1 MALKKTIQ
9 KIMTLGKHT
18 FYEEGIQLYNQG
30 FYPEALEK
38 FKKITVYGLDE
49 TGQHFD
55 LASFYSGIIHR
66 NLGLLFLHKGDF
78 QEAINH
84 FQEALEF
91 NPSHYELYNYLGIA
105 YNNWKKYPKAMS
117 AFSRVLEL
125 APDLLSV
132 RYKVAVVLYN
142 LRKYDEALEEME
154 HLVALNPNFAD
165 FHYHLG
171 VVYAHQRQFE
181 QAQKAFS
188 RATELNPHYLWAKIQ
203 LSLIL
208 AAQGKYQSSLETLDE
223 IIREK
228 PTYPDL
234 HFHAGVIRAAQKDW
248 KGAIDSIQKALEI
261 NDHYANPHFVLGV
274 LFLRNN
280 EYAKAGK
287 EIQRALDLG
296 LQESIRSFSKNV
308 LDYLDIRKKTPPV
321 KSQEALPTQMIPLQE
336 GYLETML
343 QTLPQHLSLVPDY
356 LEILEKF
363 GSKWD
368 RPLLATMIRFYEE
381 AIAKTPRY
389 ADLHFQLGRI
399 YVQMEEWDKAL
410 KSFSE
415 ALEINPLFYKARIS
429 LYHTFRKVQLPEK
442 AKKEL
447 EMLMQQGIQFPDLY
461 LDLAEAYLSEKN
473 WDSAWSCVSEAI
485 NRNSGF
491 EKAFLLASVILEKKG
506 ETGKALGILNEYKE
520 MGAPCSNELALRILE
535 LKKKTEESKG

>member
-1 MALKKTIQ
+1 MART
-9 KIMTLGKHT
+9 
-18 FYEEGIQLYNQG
+18 
-30 FYPEALEK
+30 
-38 FKKITVYGLDE
+38 E
-49 TGQHFD
+49 TGQHFN

-78 QEAINH
+78 EEAIAH
-84 FQEALEF
+84 FNEALEF
-91 NPSHYELYNYLGIA
+91 NPSHYEIYNYLGIA

-132 RYKVAVVLYN
+132 RYKVAIVLYN
-142 LRKYDEALEEME
+142 LRKYDEALEEMQ
-154 HLVALNPNFAD
+154 HLVALNPKFAD

-188 RATELNPHYLWAKIQ
+188 RAIGLNPHYLLAKIQ
-203 LSLIL
+203 LSLIM
-208 AAQGKYQSSLETLDE
+208 AAQGQYESSLETLNE

-234 HFHAGVIRAAQKDW
+234 HFQAGVIRAAQKDW
-248 KGAIDSIQKALEI
+248 KGATDSIRKALEI
-261 NDHYANPHFVLGV
+261 NENYANPHFILGI

-280 EYAKAGK
+280 EYEKAGK
-287 EIQRALDLG
+287 EIQRALDLD
-296 LQESIRSFSKNV
+296 LEESKHSFAKNI
-308 LDYLDIRKKTPPV
+308 LDYLEIRKKTPSV
-321 KSQEALPTQMIPLQE
+321 KDQETLLAQMIPLQE

-343 QTLPQHLSLVPDY
+343 QTFPQHLSIVPDY

-368 RPLLATMIRFYEE
+368 RPLLATLIRFYEE
-381 AIAKTPRY
+381 AIAKAPKY

-399 YVQMEEWDKAL
+399 YDQMEDGDKAV
-410 KSFSE
+410 KAFSE
-415 ALEINPLFYKARIS
+415 ALEINPLFYNARIR
-429 LYHTFRKVQLPEK
+429 LYQTFLKVQLPEK

-447 EMLMQQGIQFPDLY
+447 EILMQQGIQFPDLY
-461 LDLAEAYLSEKN
+461 LDLAEVYLSEKN
-473 WDSAWSCVSEAI
+473 WDSALSCVNEAI
-485 NRNSGF
+485 RKNSGF
-491 EKAFLLASVILEKKG
+491 EKAFMLASAILEKKG

-520 MGAPCSNELALRILE
+520 KGGQCSNGLTLRILE
-535 LKKKTEESKG
+535 LKKRTEGV